1 MRRGAVYNKD
11 EVGKVVS
18 NLLLAADKKLNSTK
32 KRPAKSAIVV
42 NIGGTG
48 FTSSIL
54 KKSLPLYGQPVTTRT
69 LTAIEKM
76 AQESCRLLLE
86 HIADGNKMIE
96 EIVLRGET
104 VIREST

>member
-1 MRRGAVYNKD
+1 MIIAIDLGTSHSRVVAGTPAPDKPYGLNILFYADMNSQGMRRGAVYNKD

-54 KKSLPLYGQPVTTRT
+54 KKSLPLYGDRKSV
-69 LTAIEKM
+69 
-76 AQESCRLLLE
+76 
-86 HIADGNKMIE
+86 
-96 EIVLRGET
+96 V
-104 VIREST
+104 